1 MSNYEELLD
10 TLLNSTD
17 EDEKFKTY
25 LKLKEIFT
33 RYYREN
39 YGLKTKVNNLSK
51 KIQIWKDS
59 V

>member
-1 MSNYEELLD
+1 MSNFEELLD
-10 TLLNSTD
+10 TLLNSSD

-39 YGLKTKVNNLSK
+39 YGLKTNIYK
-51 KIQIWKDS
+51 
-59 V
+59 